1 MRGRPTNLVL
11 THPSLH
17 SPVLVRTAILRR
29 KPVGAFLDLLHGCG
43 AWVRWR
49 CDARNAEQNITGLGL
64 P

>member
-1 MRGRPTNLVL
+1 MKGRLSDLGATPPRAHN
-11 THPSLH
+11 SLLIG
-17 SPVLVRTAILRR
+17 PAPLRHM
-29 KPVGAFLDLLHGCG
+29 PAGAFLDLLHGCG